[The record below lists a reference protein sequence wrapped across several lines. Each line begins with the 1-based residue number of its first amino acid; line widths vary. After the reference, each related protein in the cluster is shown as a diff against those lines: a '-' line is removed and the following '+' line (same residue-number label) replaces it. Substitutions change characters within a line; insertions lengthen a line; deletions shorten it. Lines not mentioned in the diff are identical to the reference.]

1 METEHSRKTKTL
13 KPSGRL
19 AGMIEGRLLKLLESI
34 EKQAAAPDLEVLS
47 ELCRRIVDKTAPP
60 LNLSYTKQ
68 IDDGLFEARADGV
81 FALHP
86 YFFAIAYEE
95 NKSRRAGATVWPDEL
110 FFRTAFFLPEIVNVY
125 ESLVDCYGEKFLS
138 KDNSRRCV
146 VDIFEIT
153 GLLTVWDGFFVGS
166 FEDAALFLM
175 ELQNLQRVSGAIATK
190 MKGLAVKQKILAAAN
205 ELDPEKKMTASE
217 IACVL
222 EAHFWINR
230 KTKMA
235 HGKLSTLKDTS
246 YPRRSFKKANIQR
259 VLLKNGWQNV

>member
-1 METEHSRKTKTL
+1 
-13 KPSGRL
+13 
-19 AGMIEGRLLKLLESI
+19 MIEGRLLKLLESI